1 MPRGPPSRGYSWRMS
16 TVKPGRESVWDYPRP
31 PRLEPTSRRIRVV
44 FAGVTVADSS
54 RCLRILETSHPPT
67 YYIPPRDV
75 RLDLL
80 EATDRRTFCE
90 FKGTARYQSPRVGGR
105 VAEDCAWSYPTPTQ
119 GYEALRDHLAFFAHR
134 VDECWVDDERAR
146 PQAGA
151 FYGGWITSD
160 LDGPFKGEPGTQGW

>member
-1 MPRGPPSRGYSWRMS
+1 MS

-31 PRLEPTSRRIRVV
+31 PRLEPTPRRIRVV

-54 RCLRILETSHPPT
+54 RGLRILETSHPPT
-67 YYIPPRDV
+67 YYIPPEDV

-80 EATDRRTFCE
+80 KSTDRRSFCE
-90 FKGTARYQSPRVGGR
+90 FKGTARYQSLRVGDR
-105 VAEDCAWSYPTPTQ
+105 VAEDCAWSYPNPTP
-119 GYEALRDHLAFFAHR
+119 GYEALRDHLAFFADR
-134 VDECWVDDERAR
+134 VDECWVDHERAR
-146 PQAGA
+146 AQAGG